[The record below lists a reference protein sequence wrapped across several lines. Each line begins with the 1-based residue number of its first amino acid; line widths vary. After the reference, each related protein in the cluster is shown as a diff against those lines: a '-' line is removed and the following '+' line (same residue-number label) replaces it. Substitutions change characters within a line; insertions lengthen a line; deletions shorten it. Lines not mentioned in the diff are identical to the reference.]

1 MKVLGEQGLVIELP
15 CAEVTDVGG
24 DEAIDALLLADERD
38 FVVGSPWRSDRE
50 NVKEL
55 VRKLAADRHH
65 RRSYDLVKLFVEE
78 IPHAAGEIP
87 SNSKASAMASS
98 SSQG

>member
-24 DEAIDALLLADERD
+24 DEAINALLLADERD
-38 FVVGSPWRSDRE
+38 FVVRSPWRSDRE

-55 VRKLAADRHH
+55 VRKLAANRHH
-65 RRSYDLVKLFVEE
+65 RCSYDLVKLFVEE